1 MTHKTIGNSATTRDN
16 FFTPI
21 RLCLAGAV
29 AFSHSWIVF
38 SGRSAPDPFA
48 YNDLT
53 LSYMAVNGFFI
64 LSGFFIAKSLDDRR
78 NLISYFVSRAL
89 RIMPALLVLAVVA
102 GFIIGPV
109 SAGVS
114 IWEAPF
120 RAETYR
126 YPLNVISFL
135 DTRGGPPGFA
145 PANPYSGEFSGSLWT
160 LRYEVLAYAAAAGAF
175 ALSLLFRRWVLLGF
189 LIGGCVSFIYLTRA
203 GVPPIL
209 PDAAWVFNRLGLTFL
224 IGCAAYAWRHWIP
237 LRVDLALLITLPA
250 LFVDYRAESEIFANL
265 ALGYWLF
272 VIGTAHAPRFN
283 GLKRVDDISYG
294 LYIWHWPVM
303 QILLWKG
310 IINQPLHM
318 AVTAIPLAILI
329 AFLSWRLIEK
339 PALHQKGRCA
349 TLLEQAA
356 SSLYARLF
364 ARKSKQALHP
374 AQ

>member
-1 MTHKTIGNSATTRDN
+1 MRQKTIGNSATTRDN

-29 AFSHSWIVF
+29 ALSHSWIVF

-64 LSGFFIAKSLDDRR
+64 LSGFFIAKSLDDRQ
-78 NLISYFVSRAL
+78 NLTSYFVSRAL
-89 RIMPALLVLAVVA
+89 RIMPALLVLAA
-102 GFIIGPV
+102 AAAFIIGPV
-109 SAGVS
+109 TSGVP
-114 IWEAPF
+114 IWEALF
-120 RAETYR
+120 RADTYR

-160 LRYEVLAYAAAAGAF
+160 LRYEVIAYAAAAGAF
-175 ALSLLFRRWVLLGF
+175 ALSLLFRRWVILGF
-189 LIGGCVSFIYLTRA
+189 LIFGCVSFIYLTRA
-203 GVPPIL
+203 GVPAFL
-209 PDAAWVFNRLGLTFL
+209 PDSTWLFNRLGIAFL

-237 LRVDLALLITLPA
+237 LRFDLALLITLPA

-272 VIGTAHAPRFN
+272 LIGTAHAPRFN
-283 GLKRVDDISYG
+283 GLKRIDDISYG

-303 QILLWKG
+303 QLLLWKG
-310 IINQPLHM
+310 IIDQPLHM

-329 AFLSWRLIEK
+329 GFASWTLIEK
-339 PALHQKGRCA
+339 PALHQKSRFSK
-349 TLLEQAA
+349 LLKQAA
-356 SSLYARLF
+356 FFLGARLF
-364 ARKSKQALHP
+364 NPTQKSALHHTR
-374 AQ
+374 